1 MTRATLVIDVQQ
13 GLCEGDQ
20 FAHDAARVIGRIN
33 RVTQASRAAGAPVVF
48 VQHVSRPGGLLER
61 GTPPWQFADG
71 LHVEPGDLRLDKSTP
86 DCFERTGLDALLR
99 SRGVSDLV
107 ICGMQTEFC
116 VDTTT
121 RRALALG
128 YPVWLVA
135 DAHTTGDSDTLSA
148 AQVIAHHNRT
158 LALITSFGPRAKLVD
173 ADALRFGGAAA
184 EPPSAEAAAE
194 WLVQRQLDAYN
205 ARDLDAWLATYHPDA
220 EQHDLHGDLLARG
233 HDAMRERMRL
243 RFAEPDLHAQLLS
256 RSAVTTARGTVIV
269 ADRERITRN
278 LPAGLGYVEMLCLY
292 ELRDGLIVKASFAAG
307 PPSAATAD

>member
-1 MTRATLVIDVQQ
+1 MTSATLVIDVQQ

-20 FAHDAARVIGRIN
+20 FAHDAARVIERIN
-33 RVTQASRAAGAPVVF
+33 SVTRASRAAGAPVVF
-48 VQHVSRPGGLLER
+48 VQHASRPGGLLER

-99 SRGVSDLV
+99 SRGVGDLV

-173 ADALRFGGAAA
+173 AGALSFGTAVDA
-184 EPPSAEAAAE
+184 PSAQAAVPRA
-194 WLVQRQLDAYN
+194 
-205 ARDLDAWLATYHPDA
+205 AR
-220 EQHDLHGDLLARG
+220 
-233 HDAMRERMRL
+233 
-243 RFAEPDLHAQLLS
+243 
-256 RSAVTTARGTVIV
+256 
-269 ADRERITRN
+269 
-278 LPAGLGYVEMLCLY
+278 
-292 ELRDGLIVKASFAAG
+292 
-307 PPSAATAD
+307 